1 MLSWGACLG
10 FAVSLLSYKVTVAAI
25 EHFLPLFERRGF
37 IGHDLAKPQNVG
49 VPEYLGLVSGVV
61 TLLVCFVTQAA
72 FTSDAELLLE
82 YNAGL
87 TTLTFMLLLGFV
99 DDVLDL
105 RWRDKIVLPLLAMT
119 PVLIIY
125 SGSTAIYLPTVCGVL
140 LEAFAPVIAR
150 LPVILRPEVWPA
162 VGNYVLVELGPLWY
176 RLIILGLSVFSTNA
190 INIYAGVNGLEAGQ
204 AVVMCLTV
212 IANILFKLAMGEVTP
227 HTTYCFIVSFAFLL
241 PTVALWKYNKYPA
254 RLFVGN
260 SFTYFAGAYFTVIAL
275 MGHSTRFLLPLFG
288 PQFLNFLVSTP
299 QLVGLLPCP
308 RHRVPRLNSA
318 SGLLEPSKGNHTLI
332 NYWLRVRG
340 PLHEAQLVKELLA
353 LQVGW
358 SMIIFITKAVVV

>member
-1 MLSWGACLG
+1 MLSWGSGLG
-10 FAVSLLSYKVTVAAI
+10 FALSLLSYKVTVAAI

-37 IGHDLAKPQNVG
+37 IGHDLAKTQNVA
-49 VPEYLGLVSGVV
+49 VPEYFGLVSGVV

-72 FTSDAELLLE
+72 FTSDASLLLE

-125 SGSTAIYLPTVCGVL
+125 SGSTAIYLPAVCGCL
-140 LEAFAPVIAR
+140 LKALAPVIGR
-150 LPVILRPEVWPA
+150 LPVILRPVAWPTA
-162 VGNYVLVELGPLWY
+162 GGYTLVDLGPLWY

-190 INIYAGVNGLEAGQ
+190 INIYAGINGLEAGQ

-212 IANILFKLAMGEVTP
+212 IANILFKLAIGEATP
-227 HTTYCFIVSFAFLL
+227 HTTYCFIVSFAFLS
-241 PTVALWKYNKYPA
+241 PTVALWRYNKYPA

-275 MGHSTRFLLPLFG
+275 IGHSTRFLLPLFG
-288 PQFLNFLVSTP
+288 PQFFNFLVSTP

-308 RHRVPRLNSA
+308 RHRVPRLNPDT
-318 SGLLEPSKGNHTLI
+318 GLLEPSKGNHTLI
-332 NYWLRVRG
+332 NYWLRIRG

-358 SMIIFITKAVVV
+358 SLIIFITKAVVV